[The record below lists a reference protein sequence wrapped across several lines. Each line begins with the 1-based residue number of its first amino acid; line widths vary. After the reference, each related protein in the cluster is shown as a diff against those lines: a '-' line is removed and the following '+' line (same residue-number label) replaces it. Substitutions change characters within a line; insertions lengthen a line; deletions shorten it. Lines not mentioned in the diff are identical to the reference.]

1 MVASLRWV
9 EYDELETLR
18 SRHPAWLLLASRNA
32 PMVLSILYRV
42 FIEPHASNIEASRL
56 IRLVDDEL
64 FALRQRLGDEIY
76 PRSAQAYLDEWAD
89 GDHGWLRKFYPTG
102 SDEPHY
108 DLTPSVQ
115 KALDFVDDLQSRPF
129 VGTESRLQ
137 TIFDLLRQLADS
149 SSADPERRLADLERQ
164 RAEIEAKIAR
174 VEAGEADTLEP
185 AARRDRYQQF
195 ARTAREL
202 LADFR
207 QVEQNFRDLDRQIR
221 EQIAGWDGSK
231 GELLDELIADRQT
244 IAESDQ
250 GRSFRA
256 FYDLLLSA
264 ERQAELSELLD
275 RVHDTTDEDSVDIP
289 ELDPRLARTH
299 FDWIDASERTQR
311 TVRQL
316 SEQLRRFL
324 DDQVWM
330 ENRRVFELLRS
341 IEQRA
346 LKLRDERPDIEME
359 ISDTRASIYLPL
371 ERPLFRPSRTADLE
385 AVAVEEGTSNLD
397 LDVIDGQ
404 THIDREALLDRVHQG
419 LGAKGHARL
428 ADIVDDHPLEHGLA
442 ELVGYFSLGDSGL
455 DVVFDNDVRSS
466 IRWED
471 GEVTRVADAPDITFV
486 RRPPDDTSNPPRPDP
501 A

>member
-1 MVASLRWV
+1 MASLRSV
-9 EYDELETLR
+9 EHDELETLR
-18 SRHPAWLLLASRNA
+18 SRHPAWVLLASRNA
-32 PMVLSILYRV
+32 PMVLSILHRV
-42 FIEPHASNIEASRL
+42 FIEPHESNIEASRL
-56 IRLVDDEL
+56 SRMVDDEL

-89 GDHGWLRKFYPTG
+89 SDHGWLRKFYPTG

-115 KALDFVDDLQSRPF
+115 KALDFVNDLQVRPF

-137 TIFDLLRQLADS
+137 TIFDLLRQLADGS
-149 SSADPERRLADLERQ
+149 DADPQRRLADLERQ

-174 VEAGEADTLEP
+174 AKAGHADTLEP

-275 RVHDTTDEDSVDIP
+275 EVHDTTAEVSRDIP

-346 LKLRDERPDIEME
+346 LKLRDERPVIEME
-359 ISDTRASIYLPL
+359 LSDTRASISLPL
-371 ERPLFRPSRTADLE
+371 ERPLFRPSRTSDLE
-385 AVAVEEGTSNLD
+385 QVSVEEGRSNLD
-397 LDVIDGQ
+397 LDAIDGQ
-404 THIDREALLDRVHQG
+404 AHIDQEALLDRVYQG
-419 LGAKGHARL
+419 LGAKSHARL
-428 ADIVDDHPLEHGLA
+428 ADIIDDHPLKQGLA

-455 DVVFDNDVRSS
+455 DVVFDNDARSS
-466 IRWED
+466 IRWDD
-471 GEVTRVADAPDITFV
+471 GEVTRIADAPDITFV
-486 RRPPDDTSNPPRPDP
+486 RPADDTTSSPRRDST
-501 A
+501 